1 MAGMIGM
8 YSKTCNDNS
17 VCIFALICFT
27 CLGILIA
34 IFGTGFLIIRFIKL
48 PDNAKSTAVV
58 AATVAVAAVKPKVT
72 LPPHPVN
79 LFAPPGFPPPVYN
92 RQGNTPSGV
101 PLYVPYGVPQHKL
114 PVYSA

>member
-58 AATVAVAAVKPKVT
+58 AATVAVAAVKPIVK
-72 LPPHPVN
+72 LPDHPIN
-79 LFAPPGFPPPVYN
+79 LFAPPGLSGFPAPVYH
-92 RQGNTPSGV
+92 RQGYTPSGV
-101 PLYVPYGVPQHKL
+101 PLYVPR
-114 PVYSA
+114 